1 MLILVIGLQG
11 CKSVDTLKNS
21 SYGSGYYIENTVYSP
36 NGSYIEYPQLYG
48 MDDQDVEYKLNNMIK
63 DFIMKKSG
71 ITKEME
77 TFLLP
82 DGIIWTDTLTV
93 NYNYEI
99 TLQTSEILS
108 ILFRGSSDFQ
118 SSPMDHYTNQEAYG
132 LTIDIKTQTE
142 LKLADFAS
150 LNEELVEKI
159 QDAPAVNSFG
169 ENIDEE
175 EKQAMLGI
183 NNIDDKKK
191 ILEGL
196 KNEYAFYTY
205 CISEKTLII
214 SIPVAH
220 ASGDYMLLNICY

>member
-1 MLILVIGLQG
+1 MKRYLYLVLILVIGLQG

-63 DFIMKKSG
+63 DFITKKSG

-183 NNIDDKKK
+183 NNIEDKKK
-191 ILEGL
+191 I
-196 KNEYAFYTY
+196 
-205 CISEKTLII
+205 
-214 SIPVAH
+214 
-220 ASGDYMLLNICY
+220 